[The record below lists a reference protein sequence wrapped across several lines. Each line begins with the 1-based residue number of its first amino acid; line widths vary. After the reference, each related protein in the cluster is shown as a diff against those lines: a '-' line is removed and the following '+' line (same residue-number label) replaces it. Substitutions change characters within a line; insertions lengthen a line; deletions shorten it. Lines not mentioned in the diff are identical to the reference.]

1 MEMAWA
7 RVERGTESNPN
18 IVLMPW
24 IMRRGTCSESFC
36 GMEAFVREPIIKEAF
51 VP

>member
-7 RVERGTESNPN
+7 RVEWDNESNQN

-24 IMRRGTCSESFC
+24 IMRRDTCFEPFF
-36 GMEAFVREPIIKEAF
+36 GMEVI
-51 VP
+51 VPSL